1 MTIGQIAQRAGVG
14 VETVRFYERRGLLAR
29 PPRPT
34 SGFRDYPPAT
44 VDRIVFIRR
53 AKELGFQLR
62 EIKELLLLRVRS
74 GANCGTVKR
83 RATDKLE
90 EIQGKIA
97 DLRRMKRT
105 LTQLVA
111 ACDRR
116 APTAECPVLGTL
128 AKRA

>member
-62 EIKELLLLRVRS
+62 EI
-74 GANCGTVKR
+74 
-83 RATDKLE
+83 
-90 EIQGKIA
+90 
-97 DLRRMKRT
+97 
-105 LTQLVA
+105 
-111 ACDRR
+111 
-116 APTAECPVLGTL
+116 
-128 AKRA
+128 

>member
-1 MTIGQIAQRAGVG
+1 MTIGQVAQRAGVG

-29 PPRPT
+29 PLRPS
-34 SGFRDYPPAT
+34 SGFRQYSPDT

-83 RATDKLE
+83 RAEHKLE
-90 EIQGKIA
+90 EIESKIA

-111 ACDRR
+111 ACERR
-116 APTAECPVLGTL
+116 TSTAECPVLGTL